1 MKLEPPRERTII
13 RAGFGVCLVIVAAI
27 AFELFSKDA
36 PQQYTL
42 ANYTPA
48 PSLAPAEI
56 DAVLPVTWA
65 PSWGATYSPE
75 PESAPKTPWQ
85 ASWSPAGGGTDGTGT
100 TGGGTG
106 GGGTGGGGTGGGGTG
121 GGGTGG
127 GGGGGDPLPTPSPE
141 PGPSPSP
148 LPSPSPSPSPDP
160 SPTDPPPVP

>member
-85 ASWSPAGGGTDGTGT
+85 SSWSPAGGGTGV
-100 TGGGTG
+100 GGAPGGG
-106 GGGTGGGGTGGGGTG
+106 GGGTG
-121 GGGTGG
+121 GG